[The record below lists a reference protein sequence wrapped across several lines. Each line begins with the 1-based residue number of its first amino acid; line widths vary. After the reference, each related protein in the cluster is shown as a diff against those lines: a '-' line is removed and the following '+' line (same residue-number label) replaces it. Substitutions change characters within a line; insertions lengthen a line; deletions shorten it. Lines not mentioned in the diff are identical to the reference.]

1 MAIKPFNKKSGGCP
15 VCSSVDGRCRYFDD
29 SDLILCMTE
38 RSDRN
43 GYRFIKESNNGLWGN
58 FVPATNDRPSDDRLY
73 QQQSAEYETKQRQR
87 LQQQEA
93 KQQQEVSPEV
103 RDQYYRQI
111 LNELILFSKH
121 EKNLLARGLSDP
133 SLYKSV
139 QKFQKLKNYYPI
151 ELAGIGK
158 DGQSLIISG
167 DGFLVPILQNGLIIG
182 FQIRLDNPDDGG
194 KYRFLST
201 DSKINLDGETP
212 IGEYIPKVIQR
223 RGLGFAEGYLKSHI
237 ASELLAQI
245 ILGSAGGRWGY
256 CKKQLQQLLEKHY
269 PDKSIPHTLYPDAG
283 MLLNRNI
290 FLAYK
295 ELNDFLN
302 SLGYVLQVADWGQHF
317 DKSQPD
323 IDELPPEVEIK
334 YISWQ
339 EYASQYAGPT
349 LPDQND
355 INQLKQNSLQLNK
368 YSSSLIS
375 EEEYLERFTLPG
387 YQENIESFITT
398 VYRNNIKRRKTKLS
412 VEHKPA
418 INILPNHNATALARW
433 KPVENTLP

>member
-1 MAIKPFNKKSGGCP
+1 FNKKNGGCP

-43 GYRFIKESNNGLWGN
+43 GYRLIGESNDRLWGK
-58 FVPATNDRPSDDRLY
+58 FLPATNHQPNDDRLY

-302 SLGYVLQVADWGQHF
+302 SLGYILQVADWGQHF

-339 EYASQYAGPT
+339 EYASQYAGPA
-349 LPDQND
+349 LPDTN
-355 INQLKQNSLQLNK
+355 
-368 YSSSLIS
+368 
-375 EEEYLERFTLPG
+375 
-387 YQENIESFITT
+387 
-398 VYRNNIKRRKTKLS
+398 
-412 VEHKPA
+412 
-418 INILPNHNATALARW
+418 
-433 KPVENTLP
+433 

>member
-1 MAIKPFNKKSGGCP
+1 
-15 VCSSVDGRCRYFDD
+15 
-29 SDLILCMTE
+29 
-38 RSDRN
+38 
-43 GYRFIKESNNGLWGN
+43 LWGK
-58 FVPATNDRPSDDRLY
+58 FLPATNHQPNDDRLY

-87 LQQQEA
+87 LQQQQARLE
-93 KQQQEVSPEV
+93 QELSPEV

-111 LNELILFSKH
+111 LNELSLFSKH
-121 EKNLLARGLSDP
+121 EKNLLDRGLNDL

-139 QKFQKLKNYYPI
+139 QKFQKLENYYPTD
-151 ELAGIGK
+151 LAGIGK

-167 DGFLVPILQNGLIIG
+167 DSFLVPILQNGLIIA
-182 FQIRLDNPDDGG
+182 FQIRLDDPDDGG

-201 DSKINLDGETP
+201 ESKVNIGGETP

-256 CKKQLQQLLEKHY
+256 CKKQLQRFLEKHY
-269 PDKSIPHTLYPDAG
+269 PDKSIPHDLYPDAG
-283 MLLNRNI
+283 ALLNRNI

-302 SLGYVLQVADWGQHF
+302 SLGYILQVADWGQHF

-323 IDELPPEVEIK
+323 IDELPVEVEIK

-339 EYASQYAGPT
+339 EYANQYAGPA
-349 LPDQND
+349 LPDEND
-355 INQLKQNSLQLNK
+355 INQLKLNSLGLNK

-387 YQENIESFITT
+387 YERNLENFITT
-398 VYRNNIKRRKTKLS
+398 VYRQNIKRRKPKLS
-412 VEHKPA
+412 
-418 INILPNHNATALARW
+418 
-433 KPVENTLP
+433 